1 MSLAHSESDDSF
13 ASKIV
18 IIVDP
23 YSTGCLVAQE
33 IAKRGFSIM
42 AVWSKGFS
50 MEMRQHIP
58 RSCGPLNYIAQ
69 VEQMETIEETAKA
82 CHAAAGQEFKLHA
95 CLAGG
100 EAGVDCADALSEYL
114 GLISNGTKGDFKCR
128 RDKKIQQELIS
139 QQGLRS
145 VRQAG
150 GHKFEDIEAFLKTEE
165 FPVVLKPT
173 ESAGSDGVKLCNDF
187 QEAKDHFHVLM
198 KSQMVNGGNCPAVL
212 AQEFLRGKEY
222 VVDHTSYDGVHKT
235 NMVWVYDKRSANG
248 CAFVYF
254 GMIPIDSESPEA
266 QILIPYVRVFLYAL
280 AIILYALAI
289 TVLCSFSLSCY
300 DIIVRCGQSWMRWAC
315 DMDRRI
321 VRS

>member
-1 MSLAHSESDDSF
+1 M
-13 ASKIV
+13 
-18 IIVDP
+18 VDP

-42 AVWSKGFS
+42 AVWTNGFS

-58 RSCGPLNYIAQ
+58 RSCGPLTYIAE
-69 VEQMETIEETAKA
+69 VEECETIAETAQA
-82 CHAAAGQEFKLHA
+82 CQAAAGPEYKLHA
-95 CLAGG
+95 CIAGG
-100 EAGVDCADALSEYL
+100 EAGVDCADALSEHL
-114 GLISNGTKGDFKCR
+114 GLLSNGTKGDFKNR
-128 RDKKIQQELIS
+128 RDKKIQQELIAK
-139 QQGLRS
+139 QGLRS

-150 GHKFEDIEAFLKTEE
+150 GDKFEDIESFLKTEE
-165 FPVVLKPT
+165 FPLVLKPT

-254 GMIPIDSESPEA
+254 GMIPVDSESPEA
-266 QILIPYVRVFLYAL
+266 QILIPYVRMNE
-280 AIILYALAI
+280 
-289 TVLCSFSLSCY
+289 TCDS
-300 DIIVRCGQSWMRWAC
+300 VRVGEE
-315 DMDRRI
+315 
-321 VRS
+321 